1 MNEIFSAIDTDPHP
15 LFNVSGR
22 DVLAEPNDE
31 LSNLLDIND
40 ILSVVSVWVDYLCAS
55 RNLKGLF
62 LLHDL
67 LVLGQIPLARLSKA
81 GI

>member
-15 LFNVSGR
+15 LFDISGR

-31 LSNLLDIND
+31 FSNLLDIND
-40 ILSVVSVWVDYLCAS
+40 ILSVVSVWIDYHRAS
-55 RNLKGLF
+55 RNLKRLF
-62 LLHDL
+62 LLHNL
-67 LVLGQIPLARLSKA
+67 LILGQIPLARLSKA